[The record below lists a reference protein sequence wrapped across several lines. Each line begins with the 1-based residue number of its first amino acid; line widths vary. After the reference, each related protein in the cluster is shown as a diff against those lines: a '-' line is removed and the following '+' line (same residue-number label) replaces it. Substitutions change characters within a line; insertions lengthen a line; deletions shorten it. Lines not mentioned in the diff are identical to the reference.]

1 MKKSFVYLLCLC
13 ALPLMAQRKAS
24 TQPMQFD
31 MDATRLPAN
40 INLIPGTLEFSDPN
54 NDRTIGANEQCTI
67 RFQISNTGLGDGA
80 GCIARISADGNI
92 KGLSFADISLP
103 VIKHD
108 EKMWVEFPI
117 TSDRYTEDGIA
128 HFKMEVYEPHG
139 LGTGEILLDVPT
151 YHFVSPMIKVTDY
164 RILGDKTTLQRKE
177 KFTLQVLV
185 KNVDYG
191 TANDVGVKITIPNGV
206 TLLGDNNALKIDQLL
221 PNEETIIEYDLIAAV
236 NAPER
241 LDFLLSLSEKYHLYA
256 EDRQITLRLDDKLTS
271 YADRIV
277 STRREVVIS
286 GGSLTSDVDRDI
298 PTTNAKNDNTFALII
313 ANEHYSQVAAVP
325 FALNDGNIFREYC
338 IKTLGIGEK
347 HIKYLTDATGN
358 QIKAGVN
365 WLASLTEAFENPQI
379 IVYYA
384 GHGIPDEANKFAYLL
399 PVDGVGTDVTTGY
412 KLDELYATLG
422 NMPASRIAVF
432 MDACFSG
439 SKREDGMIASARGVA
454 LKAKS
459 GVPQGNMVVF
469 TAAQG
474 DETAYPNREQQ
485 HGLFTY
491 YLLKKLQ
498 ETEGEVTLKELGD
511 YVTKQV
517 TQQSLIVNSKKQTPC
532 VTPSATLGSEWLTWK
547 LR

>member
-1 MKKSFVYLLCLC
+1 MKKSLVYLLFLC

-54 NDRTIGANEQCTI
+54 NDRTIGANEQCVI

-80 GCIARISADGNI
+80 GCIARISADGDI
-92 KGLSFADISLP
+92 KGLSYADISLP

-177 KFTLQVLV
+177 KFTLQILV

-298 PTTNAKNDNTFALII
+298 PATNAKNDNTFALII

-347 HIKYLTDATGN
+347 HIKYLSDATGN

-365 WLASLTEAFENPQI
+365 WLANLTEAFENPQI

-384 GHGIPDEANKFAYLL
+384 GHGIPDEANKSAYLL

-469 TAAQG
+469 SAAQG

-498 ETEGEVTLKELGD
+498 ETEGNVTLKELGD

-517 TQQSLIVNSKKQTPC
+517 SQQSLIVNSKKQTPC

>member
-1 MKKSFVYLLCLC
+1 
-13 ALPLMAQRKAS
+13 MAQRKAS
-24 TQPMQFD
+24 TKPMSFD

-40 INLIPGTLEFSDPN
+40 INLVPGTLEFSDPN

-80 GCIARISADGNI
+80 GCIARISADGNTQ
-92 KGLSFADISLP
+92 GLSFADIPLP

-108 EKMWVEFPI
+108 EKMWIEFPI

-139 LGTGEILLDVPT
+139 LGTGDIFLDVPT

-191 TANDVGVKITIPNGV
+191 TANDVGIKITIPNGI

-236 NAPER
+236 NAPEK

-271 YADRIV
+271 YADKIV

-286 GGSLTSDVDRDI
+286 GGSLTSDVDRNI
-298 PTTNAKNDNTFALII
+298 PTTNTKNENTFALII
-313 ANEHYSQVAAVP
+313 ANEHYSQVASVP

-338 IKTLGIGEK
+338 IKTLGIREK
-347 HIKYLTDATGN
+347 HIKYLSDATGN

-365 WLASLTEAFENPQI
+365 WLANLTEAFENPQI

-384 GHGIPDEANKFAYLL
+384 GHGIPDEANKSAYLL
-399 PVDGVGTDVTTGY
+399 PVDGVGTDISTGY

-469 TAAQG
+469 SAAQG

-511 YVTKQV
+511 YVIKQV
-517 TQQSLIVNSKKQTPC
+517 SQQSLIVNSKKQTP
-532 VTPSATLGSEWLTWK
+532 TLIPSATLGSEWQKWK
-547 LR
+547 LK